1 MPTKYQALNKLSV
14 ELPHETHEAGVI
26 LALQKKK
33 CTREMN
39 DFSKVTKPVTGT
51 PKLPTL
57 LCQIPMLKLIL
68 LHERNYF
75 SL

>member
-1 MPTKYQALNKLSV
+1 M
-14 ELPHETHEAGVI
+14 I

-51 PKLPTL
+51 PKLPTPL
-57 LCQIPMLKLIL
+57 FQIPMLKLIL